1 MRHTTGCE
9 FNRESTTKCVTF
21 KPAIHV
27 VLKGLTLCHYQAMSQ
42 QTTQQKPFTT
52 TQSVNAVT
60 YRAPFTVLVLR
71 WRTLADMSC
80 TTNRPLI
87 ALLFCWHCCCMVSGM
102 LPLTAAPLQCTD
114 EATCDVTL
122 ASVAATGLACRWRRN
137 TSLQIS
143 RQNRIAFV
151 THRTKMAAASR

>member
-1 MRHTTGCE
+1 MGSNIVWNRCELVSDILLRTIQRYLSQAMILPTLTRHTTGYE
-9 FNRESTTKCVTF
+9 FNRQSTTKCVTF

-71 WRTLADMSC
+71 
-80 TTNRPLI
+80 
-87 ALLFCWHCCCMVSGM
+87 
-102 LPLTAAPLQCTD
+102 
-114 EATCDVTL
+114 
-122 ASVAATGLACRWRRN
+122 
-137 TSLQIS
+137 
-143 RQNRIAFV
+143 
-151 THRTKMAAASR
+151 